1 MNPRRF
7 VAGFVLAALVAVS
20 STAAQPV
27 AVRGP
32 YLLVSLASLGT
43 VTWRCDPARQPSL
56 ALGFHG
62 FNSSADSYVR
72 LHVGKRTYANRHVIP
87 GRTVSFPFL
96 KPQRQHLDIF
106 QRTEAGTL

>member
-1 MNPRRF
+1 
-7 VAGFVLAALVAVS
+7 
-20 STAAQPV
+20 
-27 AVRGP
+27 
-32 YLLVSLASLGT
+32 LGT

-106 QRTEAGTL
+106 QRTEAGTLRADVTVDFAARSAESHCWSYAPPLVTVRLLPRR